1 MSLRHI
7 DISSLH
13 PLILR
18 LLLAVGLIVA
28 ATACTDEADA
38 PDRPTPADPKVGTI
52 SLYLG
57 MGDTFAPASRAA
69 SSSRTPEGTY
79 NPGAGF
85 ENYIDI
91 SGGDFR
97 LYAFDG
103 NTNAGSTE
111 SENSILYCEIPNA
124 DITIVPVDFG
134 PDNRHYIL
142 SFPITQSFKDHF
154 EAVGLKLVLLANW
167 HSSYPTVAPRTDD
180 PAGTETHADP
190 AVAYDLTPDES
201 TLEKLVSNSN
211 AIMGYK
217 SASEIPGGNF
227 AAPLTPAVDRDNLI
241 PLFGV
246 RNYGTLPAIEPGNSH
261 WLSTLNLLRA
271 LAKVEIIDETATT
284 TGTTS
289 TGTTSTVPT
298 ITSASITRY
307 VTRLYKAP
315 LGVYEE
321 SDYKKDSYE
330 FDYGPAP
337 SIPSPEGSNY
347 ESDTELKIEKNAAG
361 HFVIYIPEYKNIG
374 IPDNARAHIKL
385 TYSDKCSFEI
395 DFKNYG
401 NPSGTGDGN
410 PFDIRRNY
418 WYVYTV
424 SRIKHDINVHIDVQP
439 YATCEIDPALGLL
452 TDEMG
457 DLMIYKV
464 EDPDNPG
471 NLILPK
477 VFQEYLTTYGKT
489 IPDLEYHAELGDYY
503 AIHRNSD
510 GTLANSEVWLKDRD
524 GDRVMSNFTGRIDND
539 DECSTR
545 KIKAFVGSVTTD
557 EHKDRDGD
565 IRRQHNADHSSIIY
579 KEDRGLLFKT
589 IGSELYEI
597 ESWDTIIVQGDKT
610 TGTGNFF
617 IRWGEDDTH
626 YIFQEYNI
634 QGNPTRK
641 VSKVDK
647 KTGEITT
654 IENSDLPTVNIK
666 TETPKE

>member
-69 SSSRTPEGTY
+69 STSRTPEGTY

-91 SGGDFR
+91 SRGDFR

-167 HSSYPTVAPRTDD
+167 HGSYPTVAPRTDD

-190 AVAYDLTPDES
+190 AVAYDLTPGTA
-201 TLEKLVSNSN
+201 TLQDLVSNSK
-211 AIMGYK
+211 AIMGYN
-217 SASEIPGGNF
+217 SPTAYEILGDNF

-246 RNYGTLPAIEPGNSH
+246 RNYGTLPALEPGNSH

-271 LAKVEIIDETATT
+271 LAKVEVYDAPDSPVHIHA
-284 TGTTS
+284 
-289 TGTTSTVPT
+289 
-298 ITSASITRY
+298 ARITRY
-307 VTRLYKAP
+307 NTRLYKAP
-315 LGVYEE
+315 LGINEE
-321 SDYKKDSYE
+321 ADYVTGKYDT
-330 FDYGPAP
+330 DYGNAP

-347 ESDTELKIEKNAAG
+347 ESDDALPMQTVEVKNADNSVSK
-361 HFVIYIPEYKNIG
+361 HFVIYVPEYQN
-374 IPDNARAHIKL
+374 L
-385 TYSDKCSFEI
+385 TAAGVRTDTERMRIELEYGDKPTGTDAAKDTKKYYI
-395 DFKNYG
+395 DFATY
-401 NPSGTGDGN
+401 TTDGN
-410 PFDIRRNY
+410 GPSTKGDHFNVCRNY
-418 WYVYTV
+418 WYKFEVTKDREV
-424 SRIKHDINVHIDVQP
+424 KVQVIP
-439 YATCEIDPALGLL
+439 YAEVDLRPGFGLITDNAHYIPITVEEKDSSGNVTLKTIYYDPKTGIYYDEDKVTPIANPYPGLDPVTGRYIL
-452 TDEMG
+452 SDSHFNTLYYFDNKDGEYQYYG
-457 DLMIYKV
+457 
-464 EDPDNPG
+464 PDNSTKIKNPYDKTCYNSTTG
-471 NLILPK
+471 ITTVITLEGDHLFYYYKSTTCQFFAPTPTFDSSKEILPEVMVNK
-477 VFQEYLTTYGKT
+477 DGL
-489 IPDLEYHAELGDYY
+489 
-503 AIHRNSD
+503 AI
-510 GTLANSEVWLKDRD
+510 AAK
-524 GDRVMSNFTGRIDND
+524 MKF
-539 DECSTR
+539 
-545 KIKAFVGSVTTD
+545 
-557 EHKDRDGD
+557 
-565 IRRQHNADHSSIIY
+565 
-579 KEDRGLLFKT
+579 
-589 IGSELYEI
+589 
-597 ESWDTIIVQGDKT
+597 TIIANDQVCYYDIIAEKYYSDEAMT
-610 TGTGNFF
+610 TEIANPF
-617 IRWGEDDTH
+617 I
-626 YIFQEYNI
+626 
-634 QGNPTRK
+634 
-641 VSKVDK
+641 
-647 KTGEITT
+647 
-654 IENSDLPTVNIK
+654 
-666 TETPKE
+666 